1 MQSTTF
7 RIGAVVALVA
17 AAVVV
22 FVVLSGDDDG
32 EQTTST
38 TTPATT
44 QAGGGNQEP
53 GTTTTIVVKDG
64 EPVGG
69 VQDLTYTSG
78 DDVQFSVKSDA
89 AEEVHVHGYDLMQ
102 DTVPGKS
109 ITFDFPADIEGIFEV
124 ELEESHSQI
133 AELTV
138 EPG

>member
-7 RIGAVVALVA
+7 RIGALVALVA
-17 AAVVV
+17 AAVVL

-32 EQTTST
+32 EQATST

-53 GTTTTIVVKDG
+53 GTTTIVVMDG

-109 ITFDFPADIEGIFEV
+109 ITFDFQADIEGIFEV
-124 ELEESHSQI
+124 ELEESHTQI